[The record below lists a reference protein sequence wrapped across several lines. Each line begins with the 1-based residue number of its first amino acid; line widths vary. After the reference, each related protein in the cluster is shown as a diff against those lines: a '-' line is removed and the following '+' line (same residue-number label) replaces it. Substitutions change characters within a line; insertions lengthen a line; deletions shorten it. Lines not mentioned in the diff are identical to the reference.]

1 MPPRRPKIIVLDSWA
16 IMSYLQ
22 GEPSAE
28 KVADIIADA
37 HEDHIPLLMSVV
49 NAGEVWYIISRRA
62 SDADAD
68 RSIRELKQLGI
79 KLVDADWDLAHDAGR
94 FKAKHKMSFADCFAA
109 ALAKQRK
116 AQLVT
121 GDQEFKQVE
130 GDVTINWLK

>member
-1 MPPRRPKIIVLDSWA
+1 MPRKPKTIVLDSWA

-28 KVADIIADA
+28 RVADIIADA
-37 HEDHIPLLMSVV
+37 HDDNVPLLMSVV
-49 NAGEVWYIISRRA
+49 NAAEVWYIIARRT
-62 SDADAD
+62 SEADAD

-79 KLVDADWDLAHDAGR
+79 KLIDAEWDIAHEAGR

-116 AQLVT
+116 AHLVT

-130 GDVTINWLK
+130 AEVTINWLK

>member
-1 MPPRRPKIIVLDSWA
+1 MPRKPKTIVVDSWA

-37 HEDHIPLLMSVV
+37 HEDNVPLLMSVV
-49 NAGEVWYIISRRA
+49 NAGEVWYIIARRT
-62 SDADAD
+62 SEADAD
-68 RSIRELKQLGI
+68 RSLRELKQLGI

-94 FKAKHKMSFADCFAA
+94 FKAKHRMSFADCFAA

-116 AQLVT
+116 AHLVT

-130 GDVTINWLK
+130 ADVIINWLK

>member
-1 MPPRRPKIIVLDSWA
+1 MPRKPKIIVLDSWA

-37 HEDHIPLLMSVV
+37 HEDNVPLLMSVV
-49 NAGEVWYIISRRA
+49 NAGEVWYIIARRT
-62 SDADAD
+62 SEADAD

-79 KLVDADWDLAHDAGR
+79 QWIDADWEIAHEAGR

-109 ALAKQRK
+109 ALAKHRK

-121 GDQEFKQVE
+121 GDHEFKQVE
-130 GDVTINWLK
+130 ADVIINWLR